1 MTENDVLTAVIAAWT
16 VVRITHL
23 AFAHL
28 RAQRAAELKAG
39 RP

>member
-1 MTENDVLTAVIAAWT
+1 MNENWVLIALIAAWT
-16 VVRITHL
+16 VVRLTQL

>member
-1 MTENDVLTAVIAAWT
+1 MSENDILLALIAAWT
-16 VVRITHL
+16 VVRLTHL